1 MRDRR
6 GEGQAGPW
14 RAVPLHRR
22 ARRQRVRDR
31 PCQGRRA
38 SRTRYPRAGHRDR
51 DPGQA
56 RRDRPILRRGVP
68 FRAGRRQSPEDGIH
82 QCLVDGRRH
91 PGLARG
97 GVSDREGMSSDP
109 GPGVPPEVVLPEIT
123 LKAVVLSVVLAAV
136 LAGANAYL
144 GLFAGMTVSASI
156 PAAVISMAVLRLFR
170 ESNIL
175 ENNIVQTAA
184 SSGEALAA
192 GVIFTIPALLLI
204 GYWTSFDYGQT
215 AAIASVGGL
224 LGVLFTIPS
233 RRVLIV
239 TERLRYP
246 EGIATAEVLKVGSG
260 GGTAVAGFRTLLLA
274 AVIGGLV
281 KLGESGLRLWAE
293 ALEGAARVGRAV
305 VYGGV
310 NLSPALLAVGFI
322 IGPNP
327 ASVVVLGG
335 AIGWLVLLPLY
346 GAWAGAPGNV
356 APIEAAKS
364 VGSTHIR
371 YVGIGAMLVGGLWTL
386 VQLRGPLLEGM
397 RRSVAAYRDV
407 STGGRPH
414 GNVIPR
420 TDFDAPLLWV
430 LVPFGVGLVPMALI
444 YHAVV
449 RDGIVALVMT
459 VLMAGAAFLFSAVAA
474 YMAGLVG
481 SSSNPVSG
489 VTIATIGLTALVLVP
504 VMGGGHPAG
513 PAAALLI
520 GAVVCCAAAMGGDNL
535 QDLKTG
541 YLVGSTPWKQQ
552 IMQVVGVATA
562 AVVITPVLALLQA
575 KYGIGE
581 VTADHPFPLSA
592 PQATLMASLASGVV
606 GGSRPWGWGGL
617 GAAIGV
623 AVILVDRGQEARGA
637 SLRVPVLAVALGIYL
652 PLKLSAAILAGGLIA
667 ELANR
672 RRSNSEES
680 AGHGGLLFAAGL
692 VTGEALMGVLLAVPI
707 ALSGIWPGLD
717 ADPFRLFDT
726 PPLGAWPGVVAVAMV
741 GILLFLTARDRPRGR
756 GVEG

>member
-1 MRDRR
+1 
-6 GEGQAGPW
+6 
-14 RAVPLHRR
+14 
-22 ARRQRVRDR
+22 
-31 PCQGRRA
+31 
-38 SRTRYPRAGHRDR
+38 
-51 DPGQA
+51 
-56 RRDRPILRRGVP
+56 
-68 FRAGRRQSPEDGIH
+68 
-82 QCLVDGRRH
+82 
-91 PGLARG
+91 
-97 GVSDREGMSSDP
+97 MSSDP
-109 GPGVPPEVVLPEIT
+109 GPVVPPEVVLPEIT

-156 PAAVISMAVLRLFR
+156 PAAVVSMAVLRLFR

-215 AAIASVGGL
+215 AAIATVGGL
-224 LGVLFTIPS
+224 LGVLFTIPL

-239 TERLRYP
+239 TEQLRYP

-260 GGTAVAGFRTLLLA
+260 GGTAVAGFRTLLSA
-274 AVIGGLV
+274 AIIGGLV

-293 ALEGAARVGRAV
+293 ALEGAARVGRSV

-322 IGPNP
+322 IGPNT
-327 ASVVVLGG
+327 AGVVFLGG
-335 AIGWLVLLPLY
+335 ALGWLVLLPVY
-346 GAWAGAPGNV
+346 GAWAGAPENV
-356 APIEAAKS
+356 AAIEAAKS
-364 VGSTHIR
+364 IGSTRIR

-386 VQLRGPLLEGM
+386 VQLRGPLLEGV
-397 RRSVAAYRDV
+397 RRSVAAYRDA
-407 STGGRPH
+407 SPGGRPH
-414 GNVIPR
+414 GSVVPR
-420 TDFDAPLLWV
+420 TDYDAPLLWV
-430 LVPFGVGLVPMALI
+430 LVPFGLVLVPMALI
-444 YHAVV
+444 YHTVV
-449 RDGIVALVMT
+449 RDGAVALVMT

-541 YLVGSTPWKQQ
+541 YIVGSTPWKQQ
-552 IMQVVGVATA
+552 IMQVVGVASA
-562 AVVITPVLALLQA
+562 AVVIVPVLVLLQA

-581 VTADHPFPLSA
+581 VTAEHPHPLSA
-592 PQATLMASLASGVV
+592 PQAMLMASLARGVF
-606 GGSRPWGWGGL
+606 GGTLPWGSIGL
-617 GAAIGV
+617 GAAIGIV
-623 AVILVDRGQEARGA
+623 VILVDRRLAAHGSDFRM
-637 SLRVPVLAVALGIYL
+637 PVLAVALGMYL
-652 PLKLSAAILAGGLIA
+652 PLKLSAAILAGGVVA
-667 ELANR
+667 AVAKR
-672 RRSNSEES
+672 R
-680 AGHGGLLFAAGL
+680 AGEPAAAGGSRGLLFAAGL
-692 VTGEALMGVLLAVPI
+692 VTGEALMGILLAVPI
-707 ALSGIWPGLD
+707 ALSGLWPTLG
-717 ADPFRLFDT
+717 ADPF
-726 PPLGAWPGVVAVAMV
+726 
-741 GILLFLTARDRPRGR
+741 
-756 GVEG
+756 